1 MELHVSL
8 AAAVPNGA
16 WVEHIPQLDAI
27 TASRLAMADGFAIAP
42 DAPGLGIDWDFA
54 AIERLAVARA
64 TIGK

>member
-1 MELHVSL
+1 MV
-8 AAAVPNGA
+8 
-16 WVEHIPQLDAI
+16 
-27 TASRLAMADGFAIAP
+27 DGFAIAP